1 MLSKLWRISQQQSLL
16 HFSSQPPPS
25 LSFFGCYLC
34 CLSPFFLAVHA
45 DVVFWLF
52 ISHSIQSVEFQSQ
65 TPSCRF
71 KRRLQHLLWLGF
83 FSVTKTR
90 VFGGTGKW
98 LFPLPSCLGVAVT
111 HSRLITDELRKK
123 RRRRRWRR
131 GGRGG
136 DTALSC
142 GFFELCFSSCNK
154 MCQRCDDHVLGNI
167 ITKNVAIFQIH
178 DSIWFIV
185 FFSALT
191 VMPFLDLHLDL

>member
-1 MLSKLWRISQQQSLL
+1 MLFFD
-16 HFSSQPPPS
+16 FSSHTVYRALNFSPRHLCIVS
-25 LSFFGCYLC
+25 RGDYSTFCDRGSFL
-34 CLSPFFLAVHA
+34 
-45 DVVFWLF
+45 
-52 ISHSIQSVEFQSQ
+52 SQ
-65 TPSCRF
+65 T
-71 KRRLQHLLWLGF
+71 W
-83 FSVTKTR
+83 

-123 RRRRRWRR
+123 RRWRR

-142 GFFELCFSSCNK
+142 GFFKLCFSSCNK

-185 FFSALT
+185 FFWALA
-191 VMPFLDLHLDL
+191 VMLSLALHLDL